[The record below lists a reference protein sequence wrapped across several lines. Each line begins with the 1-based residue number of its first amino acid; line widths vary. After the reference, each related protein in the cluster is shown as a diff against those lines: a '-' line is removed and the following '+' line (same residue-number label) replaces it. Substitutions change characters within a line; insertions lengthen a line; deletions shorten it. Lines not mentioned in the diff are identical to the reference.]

1 MRKFCSQKGFS
12 IIEIVVGSA
21 IITVAGLAII
31 LGTLSYI
38 EISSK
43 NSNNVQTALLF
54 EETGEALQ
62 FLRDSGWTSN
72 IGNKS
77 LNIDYYLAWNS
88 GAYSLSTTPNLY
100 QNTYTRTV
108 RFQSVRRNSSN
119 DSIST
124 SPSDTIDPDTRLVE
138 INVAWPYKGATTTVS
153 TEMLIH
159 NVYDN

>member
-1 MRKFCSQKGFS
+1 MRDVRLQKGFS

-43 NSNNVQTALLF
+43 NSHNVQTALLF
-54 EETGEALQ
+54 EETGEAIQ

-72 IGNKS
+72 IGNKT
-77 LNIDYYLAWNS
+77 LNTAYYLSWS
-88 GAYSLSTTPNLY
+88 GSTYSLSTTPNLY

-108 RFQSVRRNSSN
+108 RFQSVERDGN
-119 DSIST
+119 DSITT
-124 SPSDTIDPDTRLVE
+124 SGSNDPDTRLVE
-138 INVAWPYKGATTTVS
+138 IDVSWPYKGATTTIS

>member
-1 MRKFCSQKGFS
+1 MRDAQLQKGFS

-38 EISSK
+38 EISAK
-43 NSNNVQTALLF
+43 NSHNVQTALLF
-54 EETGEALQ
+54 EETGEAIQ
-62 FLRDSGWTSN
+62 FLRDSGWTSH
-72 IGNKS
+72 IGNKT
-77 LNIDYYLAWNS
+77 LNTDYYLSWS
-88 GAYSLSTTPNLY
+88 GSTYSLSTTPNLY

-108 RFQSVRRNSSN
+108 RFQSVERDSN
-119 DSIST
+119 DSITT
-124 SPSDTIDPDTRLVE
+124 SGTNDSDTRLVE
-138 INVAWPYKGATTTVS
+138 IDVSWPYKGATTTIS